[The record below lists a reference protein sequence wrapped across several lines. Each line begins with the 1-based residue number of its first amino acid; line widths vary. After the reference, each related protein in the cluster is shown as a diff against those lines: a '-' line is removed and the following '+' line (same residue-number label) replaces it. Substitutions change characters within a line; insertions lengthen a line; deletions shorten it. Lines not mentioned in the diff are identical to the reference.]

1 MRSIKRMLAA
11 AALLAATSPT
21 AHALDLFTTAAET
34 SNGHVFSC
42 VIVNVGTQPIQVSA
56 KLQSYWDGSDI
67 TVATSCQG
75 TLAPG
80 TGCNASGSNNAVVDG
95 YCHFTSSSSKVRAAL
110 LVYNSSYEVT
120 STLPATK

>member
-1 MRSIKRMLAA
+1 MRSINRMLAA
-11 AALLAATSPT
+11 AALLAATSPA
-21 AHALDLFTTAAET
+21 AHALELFTTAAET
-34 SNGHVFSC
+34 SNGHSFSC

-56 KLQSYWDGSDI
+56 KLQSYWDGSDV
-67 TVATSCQG
+67 TAQTNCG

-80 TGCNASGSNNAVVDG
+80 TGCNASGSTNGVVDG
-95 YCHFTSSSSKVRAAL
+95 YCHFTTSSSKVRAAM